1 MFRLAR
7 WFWVFDWFIER
18 LNRTQKASIHRRD
31 SSLASNIQYEIP
43 TWNQIYDMLLNQA
56 QKIQSAPYKPD
67 VIVAIARGG
76 LVSARILTDL
86 LETPL
91 FATIQVQFYVDI
103 AQTKEEPTL
112 KQASTLKANGKK
124 VLLVDDI
131 ADTGKSLQF
140 AKNYLQ
146 QQGAAQIKT
155 ATLYLKPQSITAPDF
170 YEKQTTNWI
179 IFPWDTKETIRK
191 IIQKQSGKRQ
201 VNQEIAKLIKQGLP
215 KHLANKLLASMQEP
229 T

>member
-1 MFRLAR
+1 M
-7 WFWVFDWFIER
+7 
-18 LNRTQKASIHRRD
+18 
-31 SSLASNIQYEIP
+31 ASNIQYEIP

-56 QKIQSAPYKPD
+56 QKIQNTPYKPD
-67 VIVAIARGG
+67 IIVAIARGG
-76 LVSARILTDL
+76 SVTARILTDL
-86 LETPL
+86 LETAEL
-91 FATIQVQFYVDI
+91 ATIQVQFYVDI

-112 KQASTLKANGKK
+112 KQALNIQVTGKK

-140 AKNYLQ
+140 SKNYLQ

-155 ATLYLKPQSITAPDF
+155 ATLYLKPQSITNPDF
-170 YEKQTTNWI
+170 YEKQTSNWI
-179 IFPWDTKETIRK
+179 IFPWDIKETIRK

-215 KHLANKLLASMQEP
+215 KHLADKLLASMQEP